1 MFDGR
6 WRSTFEAG
14 LQPVGSQIRRTG
26 VTANHL
32 TVLGLV
38 MACAAAVTIAN
49 GYLRAGVLLVALTA
63 LPDVL
68 DGAVAKAS
76 GTASPRGAFFDSV
89 VDRVTDALLMGGVA
103 WYLASTQSGRIA
115 VLPLAVVAASMLIS
129 YERAKAESLGFDARG
144 GLMERAE
151 RLLALGFGLLFDSL
165 LVPVLWVMLTL
176 TLFTAGQRF
185 VRVWRQASAP
195 PPPRPLRGRWRT
207 RRVARSTERVW
218 RRRPVLARRTSRHVR

>member
-165 LVPVLWVMLTL
+165 LVPVLWVMLAL

>member
-6 WRSTFEAG
+6 WRTTFETG
-14 LQPVGSQIRRTG
+14 LRPIGAQIRRTG
-26 VTANHL
+26 ITANHL
-32 TVLGLV
+32 TVTGLV
-38 MACAAAVTIAN
+38 MAVAAAVAIAN
-49 GYLRAGVLLVALTA
+49 GALRAGLLLLVLTA
-63 LPDVL
+63 VPDVL

-165 LVPVLWVMLTL
+165 LVPVLWVMLAL

-218 RRRPVLARRTSRHVR
+218 RRRPVLARRTSRHAR

>member
-14 LQPVGSQIRRTG
+14 LRPIGSQIHRTG

-32 TVLGLV
+32 TVAGLV
-38 MACAAAVTIAN
+38 IAGFASLTIAN
-49 GYLRAGVLLVALTA
+49 GYLRAGLVLLVLTA

-89 VDRVTDALLMGGVA
+89 IDRVTDALLMGGVA
-103 WYLASTQSGRIA
+103 WYLASTQPGRIA
-115 VLPLAVVAASMLIS
+115 VLPLAVMASSMLIS
-129 YERAKAESLGFDARG
+129 YERARAESLGFTARG

-151 RLLALGFGLLFDSL
+151 RLIMLAFGLLFDSL
-165 LVPVLWVMLTL
+165 LVPVLWVMLVL

-195 PPPRPLRGRWRT
+195 PPQRPLRGRWRT
-207 RRVARSTERVW
+207 RRVSRSTQRAW
-218 RRRPVLARRTSRHVR
+218 RRRPVLARRASRQVR